1 MYFYLWIK
9 SLHLIALICWYA
21 GLFYLPRLYVY
32 HSVVEDE
39 ISHQRFSLMSFRL
52 YYYIMNPSMVLTIG
66 SGLGMTYLNPSL
78 WQQGWFHIKLT
89 AVLLLVVFHVLC
101 GVYQH
106 RLAKNMDVHS
116 QRFYRFFN
124 EIPTL
129 ILLLVVPLV
138 VLQPHF

>member
-52 YYYIMNPSMVLTIG
+52 YYYIMNPSRADHSSYWVPTF
-66 SGLGMTYLNPSL
+66 L
-78 WQQGWFHIKLT
+78 WQQGCSL
-89 AVLLLVVFHVLC
+89 
-101 GVYQH
+101 
-106 RLAKNMDVHS
+106 N
-116 QRFYRFFN
+116 
-124 EIPTL
+124 
-129 ILLLVVPLV
+129 
-138 VLQPHF
+138 